1 MNQKQ
6 PDQHTFKPPLPPE
19 EPVFQN
25 PEDILGAS
33 ISKQEAVSLIQA
45 DAEAWRIFSKFPL
58 YEQERLTAFIQGAR
72 GIRITYD
79 SFFKHIMNPGTHPS
93 RLENFLTALLGEKSK
108 IRQVLPLEGVQM
120 TDAGSFVIMDIAV
133 ELQSGTM
140 VNVEIQKIGYLFPGE
155 RASCYIS
162 DFIMRQYNRVKDERG
177 RHFSFRDLKPV
188 ILIVI
193 MENSSEPF
201 KAVFPK
207 YIHKE
212 ITTFDSGAQIP
223 SLSSAVYISLDTF
236 HNVVHNIN
244 TELDAWLEFL
254 STDDP
259 AGIVRLVN
267 AYPQFLSCYQD
278 IKDFRKKPGELIY
291 MYSEALAI
299 LDRNTEIYMCE
310 ELKKENAALKK
321 ELDDLRCAVS
331 ENKTILSEI
340 KTALSEKET
349 ALSEKETALL
359 EKETALLKKE
369 TALSEKETALSEIKT
384 VLQQKDK
391 EIALLRQK
399 FEDASQ

>member
-6 PDQHTFKPPLPPE
+6 PDQHTFEPPLPPE

-25 PEDILGAS
+25 PEDILGAT
-33 ISKQEAVSLIQA
+33 ISKQK
-45 DAEAWRIFSKFPL
+45 AET
-58 YEQERLTAFIQGAR
+58 Q
-72 GIRITYD
+72 
-79 SFFKHIMNPGTHPS
+79 
-93 RLENFLTALLGEKSK
+93 
-108 IRQVLPLEGVQM
+108 
-120 TDAGSFVIMDIAV
+120 
-133 ELQSGTM
+133 
-140 VNVEIQKIGYLFPGE
+140 
-155 RASCYIS
+155 
-162 DFIMRQYNRVKDERG
+162 
-177 RHFSFRDLKPV
+177 
-188 ILIVI
+188 
-193 MENSSEPF
+193 
-201 KAVFPK
+201 
-207 YIHKE
+207 IHKE

-223 SLSSAVYISLDTF
+223 SLSSAIYISLDTF

-278 IKDFRKKPGELIY
+278 IKEFRKKPGELIY

>member
-6 PDQHTFKPPLPPE
+6 PDQHTFEPPLPPE

-33 ISKQEAVSLIQA
+33 ISKQEAVSLI
-45 DAEAWRIFSKFPL
+45 
-58 YEQERLTAFIQGAR
+58 
-72 GIRITYD
+72 
-79 SFFKHIMNPGTHPS
+79 
-93 RLENFLTALLGEKSK
+93 
-108 IRQVLPLEGVQM
+108 
-120 TDAGSFVIMDIAV
+120 
-133 ELQSGTM
+133 
-140 VNVEIQKIGYLFPGE
+140 
-155 RASCYIS
+155 
-162 DFIMRQYNRVKDERG
+162 
-177 RHFSFRDLKPV
+177 
-188 ILIVI
+188 
-193 MENSSEPF
+193 
-201 KAVFPK
+201 
-207 YIHKE
+207 HKE
-212 ITTFDSGAQIP
+212 ITTFDSDAQIP
-223 SLSSAVYISLDTF
+223 SLSSAIYISLDTF

-278 IKDFRKKPGELIY
+278 IKEFRKKPGELIY

-349 ALSEKETALL
+349 ALSE
-359 EKETALLKKE
+359 
-369 TALSEKETALSEIKT
+369 IKT

-399 FEDASQ
+399 FKDASQ